1 VYPNANDPTEEFS
14 FEELRA
20 INRGWAARDWR
31 KEPASPLRMISIN
44 IQPSPPQSAEAQEGQ
59 AEKLGL
65 EVKYNPILDDE
76 NSSRIRPLAEQ
87 QLEVKETKPAK
98 AKRLKVREI
107 KQETQTGKLP
117 FVSSGPN

>member
-1 VYPNANDPTEEFS
+1 MYPNANDLAEEFS

-31 KEPASPLRMISIN
+31 KRPASPLRMISTN

-59 AEKLGL
+59 AEDLWL
-65 EVKYNPILDDE
+65 EVKHNPILDNE
-76 NSSRIRPLAEQ
+76 NSSEQ

-107 KQETQTGKLP
+107 KRETQTGKLP

>member
-1 VYPNANDPTEEFS
+1 MYPNPNDPAEEFS

-31 KEPASPLRMISIN
+31 TRPASPLWMISIN

-59 AEKLGL
+59 AEELGL
-65 EVKYNPILDDE
+65 EVKHNPVLDDE
-76 NSSRIRPLAEQ
+76 NSNQIRPPAEQ
-87 QLEVKETKPAK
+87 QQEVKETKPAK

-107 KQETQTGKLP
+107 KQEAQTGKLP
-117 FVSSGPN
+117 FLSF